1 MIGNLNPGQKEP
13 MQALM
18 SNVFNLKHKVT
29 LLAVVVAML
38 ASVLL
43 ASNSFAANVNS
54 STGKSVMSADQVLKD
69 EEEKST
75 KFSASVDVSRST
87 NLYDHKDGSRFD
99 SLDFRFIGGAGFT
112 NGHSLSMV
120 VDYSNDLRDP
130 ENTAAGLLD
139 PSLKYS
145 FKSAK
150 WAWSAPY
157 ILTFRPAISTVI
169 PMSKGST
176 KRDELQG
183 SLAGSVAFG
192 IIPDGIYKSD
202 GVWSVLIGLSAGQNF
217 YTYEE
222 NINGKVLN
230 KYSSNQSMD
239 ISYSIADFSFSL
251 SYLHRSRWTYQGNV
265 RESFA
270 LGQEIGYS
278 LNDNFAVNVGHSNEG
293 AMIKANGYESNFDVI
308 DENNSSVYMGI
319 SASM

>member
-18 SNVFNLKHKVT
+18 GNVLNLKSKVT
-29 LLAVVVAML
+29 LLAVAVAML
-38 ASVLL
+38 ASVFL
-43 ASNSFAANVNS
+43 ASNSFAADVNS
-54 STGKSVMSADQVLKD
+54 AKGKSVMSADQVIK
-69 EEEKST
+69 EAPKKST
-75 KFSASVDVSRST
+75 TFNASMDVSRST
-87 NLYDHKDGSRFD
+87 NLYDHQDGSRSD

-112 NGHSLSMV
+112 NGHSLAMV
-120 VDYSNDLRDP
+120 VDYANDLRDP
-130 ENTAAGLLD
+130 ENTAAGLID
-139 PSLKYS
+139 PSVKYS
-145 FKSAK
+145 FKSTN

-157 ILTFRPAISTVI
+157 LLTFRPALSTVI

-176 KRDELQG
+176 KRDNLQG
-183 SLAGSVAFG
+183 ALSGSVAFG

-202 GVWSVLIGLSAGQNF
+202 GVWSVMIGLSAGQNF

-239 ISYSIADFSFSL
+239 INYSIADFSFSL
-251 SYLHRSRWTYQGNV
+251 SYLHRSRWTYQGNI

-270 LGQEIGYS
+270 LGQEIGYG
-278 LNDNFAVNVGHSNEG
+278 LNDNFAVSVGHSNEG
-293 AMIKANGYESNFDVI
+293 AMIKANGYESNLDVI

-319 SASM
+319 SASL